1 MVQCICIEKTD
12 GAHFCLAMQIALYL
26 FSKTMFDKIPK
37 QVLLAWRHNV
47 VMLFA
52 TNRLID
58 FFVVFSVFEYYNSR
72 MFGRCMKSCRCC
84 GFTLIELIIASG
96 IVSVLTVMIS
106 VIVCNVSK
114 VVSLQKE
121 IKAIEGNIILND
133 ICVWINNL
141 DDIIFSE
148 RTDAKKLNNHIY
160 FEIDKNAK
168 SSLSFLSY
176 NNDNLAE
183 IFFVNGKVGITW
195 DYVLGKDVNLNKYI
209 ILSDNVKDAYL
220 RPIYTEDG
228 RDVENWNNTQKMS
241 LNYNN
246 VKKLQEL
253 KKEDKIASVHLVVEN
268 GKLKETQSFHKK
280 KF

>member
-1 MVQCICIEKTD
+1 
-12 GAHFCLAMQIALYL
+12 
-26 FSKTMFDKIPK
+26 MFDKIPK